1 MLHRHSFDVEDS
13 QDILK
18 DDVTMIASIDNLKVK
33 SNYEFF
39 YYRKLNIRI
48 SQNVLCQ
55 FIKVI
60 ETERLYDLDTSFHV
74 VDFKFY
80 S

>member
-39 YYRKLNIRI
+39 LLSEVKY
-48 SQNVLCQ
+48 Q
-55 FIKVI
+55 
-60 ETERLYDLDTSFHV
+60 D
-74 VDFKFY
+74 
-80 S
+80 